1 MHNACLRSGRNLG
14 LRVFSFA
21 IGVLVTTLIAPTVP
35 AAETPEPI
43 NLRVLYAGKP
53 GSDREA
59 DFKRFLEENITKVG
73 TGDFEKFKPAD
84 ADDYDVVI
92 FDWPSTYPR
101 NEDGTIDSA
110 NLDGMKMPTAPEL
123 GENFDRPAV
132 LIGVACGTL
141 VNSPSLNGKVA
152 INWKCLCLKND
163 AHTVNLEHAI
173 FKGPR
178 PVQVE
183 FHDCETPAEY
193 YLAPGIKS
201 IGEPIPVWTVH
212 AKTFP
217 EIDPG
222 LVSSRENFTATSDA
236 EVIAGGINSKGPSSV
251 AIGRHGNYLQWGF
264 NGEPTLMTD
273 SGKSAFI
280 NAVCYINKFDGQKPG
295 PVTSLYGGRD
305 SFVDQLY
312 FLRSTGDAFID
323 WQVAIMRKSMEEQ
336 PIPEE
341 MREQIGDDPAA
352 YLRKMYGTYVD
363 KLRGELPQDV
373 RDACHDDGEQLIAY
387 YEANREYLWNGDP
400 TSRLDSYVVDEDV
413 KQLGLSNRSVDLL
426 DRCIT
431 MLETGTTPELARR
444 LLGRYASEQFE
455 TADQWREWL
464 TTNRAKLQFRELE
477 GRFAVDP

>member
-1 MHNACLRSGRNLG
+1 MLGSLRHRGRV
-14 LRVFSFA
+14 RRFA
-21 IGVLVTTLIAPTVP
+21 ALAATTCILTVTRPAPATADDEAP
-35 AAETPEPI
+35 ARI
-43 NLRVLYAGKP
+43 DLRVLYAGER

-59 DFKRFLEENITKVG
+59 DFKKFLEENFTKVG
-73 TGDFEKFKPAD
+73 TGDYEKFKPAD

-92 FDWPSTYPR
+92 FDWPGTYPR
-101 NEDGTIDSA
+101 KEDGTIDSA

-123 GENFDRPAV
+123 TEEFDRPAV
-132 LIGVACGTL
+132 LIGVACGAL

-178 PVQVE
+178 PVQLE
-183 FHDCETPAEY
+183 FHDCETPADY
-193 YLAPGIKS
+193 YLAPGIKN

-222 LVSSRENFTATSDA
+222 LVSNRENFTATPDA
-236 EVIAGGINSKGPSSV
+236 EVISGGINGKGPSSV

-264 NGEPTLMTD
+264 SGEPALMTD

-280 NAVCYINKFDGQKPG
+280 NAVCYIGKFDGQKPG

-312 FLRSTGDAFID
+312 YLRSTGDTFID

-336 PIPEE
+336 PLSAED
-341 MREQIGDDPAA
+341 RERIGDDPAA
-352 YLRKMYGTYVD
+352 YLRKMYGSYVD
-363 KLRGELPQDV
+363 KLRGQLPQDV
-373 RDACHDDGEQLIAY
+373 RDACRDDAEQLIAY
-387 YEANREYLWNGDP
+387 YEGNREYLWKGDR
-400 TSRLDSYVVDEDV
+400 TSRLDSYFVDEDV
-413 KQLGLSNRSVDLL
+413 KQLGLSNRSTDLL
-426 DRCIT
+426 ERCVT
-431 MLETGTTPELARR
+431 MLETRTTPELAKR
-444 LLGRYASEQFE
+444 LLERYTNQDFE
-455 TADQWREWL
+455 TADEWRAWL
-464 TTNRAKLQFRELE
+464 TANRATLQFRETE
-477 GRFAVDP
+477 ETFAVEP